1 MLCSLVHNIS
11 FSYRGSCFIW
21 RDSVGS
27 LWCSKWKYGSH
38 SGTAISYKWF
48 GFQFTFFYFIQCYYF
63 TFFSFDMDSKS
74 WALSVPVFLFQLV
87 AYVDKLGR
95 GTPGVMLSWSR
106 LLNSW
111 SCWNFSP
118 IFLHVVNLA
127 IWIALSYYNLVML
140 QEEIEKRLVEILG
153 PKTEADNAKPMKK
166 KKEKPTKVEVC

>member
-11 FSYRGSCFIW
+11 FSYRRSCFIW

-74 WALSVPVFLFQLV
+74 WALSVP
-87 AYVDKLGR
+87 
-95 GTPGVMLSWSR
+95 GVMLSWSR

-111 SCWNFSP
+111 SCWNFPP

>member
-111 SCWNFSP
+111 SCWNFPPYFYMLWTWQYGS
-118 IFLHVVNLA
+118 H
-127 IWIALSYYNLVML
+127 LVTTTWL
-140 QEEIEKRLVEILG
+140 CYRRKLRKGLWRF
-153 PKTEADNAKPMKK
+153 
-166 KKEKPTKVEVC
+166 